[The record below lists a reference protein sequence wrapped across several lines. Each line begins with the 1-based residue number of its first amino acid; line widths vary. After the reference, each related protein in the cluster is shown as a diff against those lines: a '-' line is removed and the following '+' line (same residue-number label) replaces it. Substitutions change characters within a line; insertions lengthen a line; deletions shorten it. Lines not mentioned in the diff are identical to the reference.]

1 MTLLAPT
8 VIGPVSECSSSVRVE
23 GQISGATVKLFVTG
37 QAAAIGGGVATWSD
51 QVFPLNAGVTL
62 ANGQSVQA
70 TQTWAGQ
77 TSPLGP
83 GITVQKKPPSVGAMA
98 FQSHLYHCGTCVWL
112 VGAVPG
118 ADVTVKVSG
127 SLRGS
132 TVSADGNARI
142 GLNQAIG
149 VNDIL
154 TVQQTACGMAGPL
167 LNGPHPDPV
176 PVGEKQLLP
185 APTMPGPLKQC
196 DPAVLIT
203 NVLEG
208 ATVTVK
214 RSAAPAESAC
224 FDATGLWFL
233 LSKPLMLNE
242 TVTAEQA
249 YPRCEISG
257 TATPS
262 MKVSSTA
269 PVPPPVVAEPLC
281 AGQTSVTLSDYQPGA
296 QIEIFQNNVSLG
308 IGQAPEQPS
317 FPFPVAALTGGAVIT
332 ARQTLC
338 KVTSVDSNDV
348 TVNAAPAAMPVPKV
362 PGPLYACS
370 SVVRV
375 ENLHVGA
382 RVYVFSTLLGAEIGD
397 TQASAATV
405 DVPVAPLLIQG
416 DQIYAFQIGCG
427 HTSHNSTPPQLVR
440 HEPTLNAPQ
449 VDGPLD
455 DCMTAVPISLVV
467 PGAQVN
473 VYVNNTWRG
482 GATLGGASGSVPISG
497 RLQADHDTVTA
508 SQELC
513 GVISGTLKPVGVVAS
528 QARNWPMYHHDPQHT
543 GLVSCSDI
551 ASWNVGTLT
560 QAYPAIPLN
569 GDVISVPAV
578 VDGKIY
584 VGSSVPGTGQ
594 GGGTLYR
601 IDLATGAVEDQYSFV
616 TPAGQGSGQSETG
629 IGCTPA
635 VTGGNVYFSGL
646 DGKIRCLNASTFQ
659 LLWTTDLRNPDPAM
673 NQPVNN
679 SNAPAETW
687 TSPLVVN
694 GRVYV
699 GAGLGE
705 PDPGAFGFIYCLD
718 ASTGTVIWLF
728 CTNKFAANADNRPNV
743 VPGSAVGGAIPPGYH
758 GFTVGPEPLS
768 RGASVWSSCA
778 YHAGLNRIFVCT
790 GNPSPDT
797 PLPDTP
803 YSSGIIAVDA
813 GNGTFHGFF
822 QPTSADSY
830 RPDDTD
836 VDFGGSPTLYTQSG
850 QDVVAF
856 AGKNGAAFLL
866 DPATMNKLAFRQ
878 LLPTYGN
885 GDPIPTVDV
894 HPGPGE
900 NSSGVFGTPAVDPA
914 WGHVY
919 FGLGGYNGLDQPTT
933 PFMRICYWDTLD
945 DAWPVVVGADTVTRY
960 STAQPPMYTTTESGL
975 SSPAVVNDVVFV
987 STGAPATT
995 PALYAFSSANGVP
1008 LWIAPGF
1015 PQNPA
1020 NPYSLGP
1027 AVYGDYVVIGAGSE
1041 ILVYRL

>member
-8 VIGPVSECSSSVRVE
+8 VIGPVSECSTSVRVE

-37 QAAAIGGGVATWSD
+37 QAADIGGRVASWSD

-62 ANGQSVQA
+62 AHGHSVQA
-70 TQTWAGQ
+70 TQTLAGQ

-83 GITVQKKPPSVGAMA
+83 GITVQKKPPSVGAIA

-118 ADVTVKVSG
+118 ADVTVKVGG

-149 VNDIL
+149 PNDIL
-154 TVQQTACGMAGPL
+154 TIQQTACGTPGPP

-176 PVGEKQLLP
+176 PTGAKRVLP
-185 APTMPGPLKQC
+185 APVMPGPLKQC

-249 YPRCEISG
+249 FPRCEITG
-257 TATPS
+257 TATPPV
-262 MKVSSTA
+262 KVGSTA
-269 PVPPPVVAEPLC
+269 PVAPPVVAEPLC
-281 AGQTSVTLSDYQPGA
+281 AGQTTVTVSDYQPGA
-296 QIEIFQNNVSLG
+296 QIEIFQNHVSLG
-308 IGQAPEQPS
+308 VGQAPEQPS
-317 FPFPVAALTGGAVIT
+317 FSFPVAALTGGAVIT

-338 KVTSVDSNDV
+338 HITSVDSNDV
-348 TVNAAPAAMPVPKV
+348 TVDAAPAAMPTPQV

-370 SVVRV
+370 PVVRV

-382 RVYVFSTLLGAEIGD
+382 RVYVFSALLGAEIGD
-397 TQASAATV
+397 AQASAATV

-416 DQIYAFQIGCG
+416 DQIHAFQIGCG
-427 HTSHNSTPPQLVR
+427 HTSHNSAPQLVR
-440 HEPTLNAPQ
+440 HQPALNAPR

-455 DCMTAVPISLVV
+455 DCMTAIPVSLVV

-482 GATLGGASGSVPISG
+482 AATIGAASGSVPISG

-508 SQELC
+508 RQELC
-513 GVISGTLKPVGVVAS
+513 GVISAASKPLPVAVS

-551 ASWNVGTLT
+551 ASWNVGTLA

-569 GDVISVPAV
+569 GHVISVPAV

-584 VGSSVPGTGQ
+584 VGSSVPGVGQ

-601 IDLATGAVEDQYSFV
+601 IDVATGTVEDQFSFV
-616 TPAGQGSGQSETG
+616 TPAGQGSEQGETG

-635 VTGGNVYFSGL
+635 VTRGNVYFSGL
-646 DGKIRCLNASTFQ
+646 DGKIRCLNAGTFQ
-659 LLWTTDLRNPDPAM
+659 VVWTTDLRHPDLAR
-673 NQPVNN
+673 NQPV
-679 SNAPAETW
+679 SNPAAETW

-699 GAGLGE
+699 GAGVGE

-718 ASTGTVIWLF
+718 AGTGDVIWLF
-728 CTNKFAANADNRPNV
+728 CTNQFTANTDNQPNM
-743 VPGSAVGGAIPPGYH
+743 VPGSTVGGAIPPGYH

-790 GNPSPDT
+790 GNPDPDS
-797 PLPDTP
+797 PLPNTR

-822 QPTSADSY
+822 QPTQAESY

-836 VDFGGSPTLYTQSG
+836 VDFGGSPSLYTQSG

-878 LLPTYGN
+878 LLPTFANGN
-885 GDPIPTVDV
+885 PIPAVDA
-894 HPGPGE
+894 HQGPGE
-900 NSSGVFGTPAVDPA
+900 NKSGVFGTPAVDPA

-919 FGLGGYNGLDQPTT
+919 FGLGGYEGVDKPTT
-933 PFMRICYWDTLD
+933 PFMRVCYWDSDTLA
-945 DAWPVVVGADTVTRY
+945 DAWPVVVGADTITRY
-960 STAQPPMYTTTESGL
+960 STAQPPMYTTTEAGL
-975 SSPAVVNDVVFV
+975 SSPVVVNDVVFV
-987 STGAPATT
+987 STSA

-1008 LWIAPGF
+1008 LWTAPGF
-1015 PQNPA
+1015 PQNPG
-1020 NPYSLGP
+1020 NRFSLGP
-1027 AVYGDYVVIGAGSE
+1027 AVYGDNVVIGAGSE
-1041 ILVYRL
+1041 ILVYRF